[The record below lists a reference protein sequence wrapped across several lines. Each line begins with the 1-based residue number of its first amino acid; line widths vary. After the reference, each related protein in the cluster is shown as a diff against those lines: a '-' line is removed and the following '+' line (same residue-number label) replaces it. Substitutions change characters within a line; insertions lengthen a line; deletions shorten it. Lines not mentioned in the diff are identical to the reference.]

1 MKKVLMVAFEFPPL
15 SSGGVMRCTKY
26 VKYLRDY
33 GWEPIVLTVAENAH
47 PDALQDPRL
56 LDELPPD
63 ITIHRTPYADFDAL
77 FQKELQNSALLK
89 IYQSL
94 DAGFPGLF
102 GFAKPDKNITWFP
115 AALEKASRIVSQE
128 RVDLIYTDSPPNS
141 TALIGY
147 KIKESFGIPWISGFR
162 DPWSLDD
169 LVYEDL
175 KDRYHSRARE
185 ADALLENIILENC
198 DRLIVVSEK
207 LKEKYALP
215 EFDKLNQEFRIE
227 DIDDDTDIPLQ
238 KIRSKMTE
246 KMEFFRDMMDK
257 IIQPDA
263 NLKEMYEAKYVND
276 RSKETAYV
284 LFKKLM
290 QVVRYSN
297 LVKINDSEKENAEFI
312 KDSAA
317 KYDRLKP
324 QLQEHAQ
331 KLRSAWE
338 KDTNIRSDL
347 SYFG

>member
-1 MKKVLMVAFEFPPL
+1 MGLK
-15 SSGGVMRCTKY
+15 
-26 VKYLRDY
+26 
-33 GWEPIVLTVAENAH
+33 EN
-47 PDALQDPRL
+47 
-56 LDELPPD
+56 
-63 ITIHRTPYADFDAL
+63 
-77 FQKELQNSALLK
+77 
-89 IYQSL
+89 
-94 DAGFPGLF
+94 
-102 GFAKPDKNITWFP
+102 
-115 AALEKASRIVSQE
+115 
-128 RVDLIYTDSPPNS
+128 
-141 TALIGY
+141 Y
-147 KIKESFGIPWISGFR
+147 K
-162 DPWSLDD
+162 
-169 LVYEDL
+169 
-175 KDRYHSRARE
+175 
-185 ADALLENIILENC
+185 
-198 DRLIVVSEK
+198 K